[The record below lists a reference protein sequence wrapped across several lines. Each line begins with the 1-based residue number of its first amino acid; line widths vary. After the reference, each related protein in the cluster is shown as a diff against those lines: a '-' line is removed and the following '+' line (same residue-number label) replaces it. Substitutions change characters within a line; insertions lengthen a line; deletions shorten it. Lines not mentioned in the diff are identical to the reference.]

1 MKVTKMILRFY
12 QVVRNKGFFK
22 ALRITGKYIF
32 ARALLTYYRLRAKDG
47 FVLKKILG
55 NKMYLDVSDVG
66 LSRELLLNGVREK
79 MQTEILQKTVK
90 EGMTIVDAGANLGYY
105 ALLEAAI
112 VGEKGKIYAIEP
124 IPRNFDI
131 LNKNIKV
138 NNYEE
143 IVDTFEIAVSNR
155 SGISKIA
162 VTEASNEASM
172 VTTDQRSESYDDML
186 GEMTKREIEIRT
198 ITLDEFLEDKRPAD
212 YIRMDIEG
220 YEVEALEGMHKTL
233 RSDRPLTLH
242 FELHPTHLKD
252 PMRLAEKL
260 KELINLGF
268 KPIAIMHRDGTELI
282 PCEVGNLIETVLKP
296 KVLGVF
302 LQKG

>member
-1 MKVTKMILRFY
+1 MTKMILRFY

-198 ITLDEFLEDKRPAD
+198 ITLDEFLEDARALLPKH
-212 YIRMDIEG
+212 EG
-220 YEVEALEGMHKTL
+220 REEE
-233 RSDRPLTLH
+233 
-242 FELHPTHLKD
+242 
-252 PMRLAEKL
+252 
-260 KELINLGF
+260 
-268 KPIAIMHRDGTELI
+268 
-282 PCEVGNLIETVLKP
+282 
-296 KVLGVF
+296 
-302 LQKG
+302 